1 VLDEP
6 VRGAVPDRSVLSL
19 SGLEQLRGVMRGL
32 IAPLPIAVLMDAHL
46 TEASSGSS
54 VARQVLSPWFA
65 GQGGSMTF
73 TPIADLGMASAA
85 LTGAPPATEAR
96 TINVSLRF
104 LRPCTIEAETAVVRS
119 RILHAGSAFSTV
131 EALIEDRLGRAVAH
145 ATASVLLL
153 PIEPKPPPLATPLQP
168 VEEPIYATPVPARR
182 PMPWGRAPWLGAVRE
197 RVSRGVPVQ
206 SGERVPMPPAV
217 EFMGAHVVELSPGR
231 ARIAVPAS
239 EWFCALYPSVQP
251 GMVGSIGEGAVGLA
265 IATVAEPDQQVRVNH
280 IMHNLLA
287 PVRAGGQKLTAVGTV
302 RHRGD
307 VVVCE
312 AEVSE
317 PDGTLVAIS
326 QITVLLRSEGSAGRA
341 RPPERLLLT
350 VLFTDLVGSTELAG
364 RLGPEQWR
372 ALLED
377 HHALVRRQL
386 ELHRGRE
393 VKCTGDGFLAT
404 FDSPSRA
411 VACARDVRAG
421 LDRLDLPV
429 RIGIHAGECEVMGS
443 DVGGLA
449 VHLASRI
456 EAAAAPR
463 EILVSSTV
471 QAMLAGS
478 GVGFVDRGRHALKGV
493 DGEHQ
498 LFAIADTA
506 GG

>member
-1 VLDEP
+1 
-6 VRGAVPDRSVLSL
+6 
-19 SGLEQLRGVMRGL
+19 
-32 IAPLPIAVLMDAHL
+32 
-46 TEASSGSS
+46 
-54 VARQVLSPWFA
+54 
-65 GQGGSMTF
+65 
-73 TPIADLGMASAA
+73 
-85 LTGAPPATEAR
+85 
-96 TINVSLRF
+96 
-104 LRPCTIEAETAVVRS
+104 
-119 RILHAGSAFSTV
+119 
-131 EALIEDRLGRAVAH
+131 
-145 ATASVLLL
+145 
-153 PIEPKPPPLATPLQP
+153 
-168 VEEPIYATPVPARR
+168 
-182 PMPWGRAPWLGAVRE
+182 MPWGRAPWLDAVRE
-197 RVSRGVPVQ
+197 RVNRGVPVQ

-217 EFMGAHVVELSPGR
+217 EFMDAQVVELSPGR

-239 EWFCALYPSVQP
+239 EWFCGLYPSVHP
-251 GMVGSIGEGAVGLA
+251 GMIGAIGEGAVGLA
-265 IATVAEPDQQVRVNH
+265 IATVAEPDQQVRVIH
-280 IMHNLLA
+280 GLQSLLA
-287 PVRAGGQKLTAVGTV
+287 PVRAGGQELTAVATV
-302 RHRGD
+302 RHRRD
-307 VVVCE
+307 VVVCD
-312 AEVSE
+312 AEVTE
-317 PDGTLVAIS
+317 PDGSLVAIT
-326 QITVLLRSEGSAGRA
+326 QLTLLLRAAGSSGRA

-350 VLFTDLVGSTELAG
+350 VVFTDVVGSTELAG
-364 RLGPEQWR
+364 RLGPERWR

-429 RIGIHAGECEVMGS
+429 RIGIHAGECEVMDS

-456 EAAAAPR
+456 EAAADPR

-471 QAMLAGS
+471 QAMLIGS

-498 LFAIADTA
+498 LFAVADPA